1 MMNSPT
7 GRPDAAAQ
15 QALADGV
22 AHHGAG
28 RLAEAHAAYQR
39 ALALDPNN
47 PEALHLAGVLA
58 RDAGRPEIAVQLIT
72 AAIARQGGRAE
83 FHNNLANALRDLGRF
98 DQAFAAFERALA
110 IAPDHVPILV
120 NHAAALETAS
130 RTRPDLAERA
140 FATVSRAARLDAN
153 SADAQFT
160 LGTVHIRRGDRQA
173 ALAAFQTAIRLA
185 PAYAEAHFNAGNQLL
200 ELGQGAHAIEAFSR
214 AVELRPSYVE
224 ARCNLATALI
234 GQGEAARAIALMT
247 ETVGLSAATASA
259 HCILGNALFAGGQLG
274 PAMQAYEEA
283 CRLDPMSREAQFN
296 LANAVQ
302 ENGDTPRALALY
314 WRVLAAT
321 PDFAEGWKGLG
332 LSYRDQGR
340 LDEARGAF
348 ARAQFLRDD
357 PGLRVLAALM
367 VPRIPASEDAI
378 DRSRAEVLTAL
389 DGLETAGLALNDA
402 FRQVGAANFYLAYQ
416 ARDDRALNERI
427 ARFYRRAC
435 PSLNE
440 VAPHCRSWQ
449 PVQNRRVRVGFIS
462 ELLRVHTIGK
472 LTHGIIRNMDR
483 ARFEVTVLR
492 KLAMED
498 RRRSADDEI
507 AVAVDRAADR
517 VIELHPRI
525 AEARRQ
531 IAAAELDVLFYLDI
545 GMTPMTYFL
554 AFARLAPVQ
563 CVTWGHP
570 VTTGLDTMD
579 YYLSSTHLEP
589 PGAEAQYTEKLV
601 RLPRLPTYY
610 IRPQP
615 PARPATRAE
624 LGLPVDLRLYVC
636 PQSLFKL
643 HPRLDGLLA
652 QVLRADPEGRLILIE
667 SKHGLWTQE
676 WRARFGAA
684 HGDVLDRVQFLPF
697 LNPDRFAALLLHA
710 DAVLDPIGF
719 GGGNS
724 TYETLAFGAPI
735 VTWPGPYMRGRVT
748 VGCYRQIGVEDLVAT
763 DAESYVRLAVRL
775 AQDAGWRAE
784 LSRRI
789 LARADVLFE
798 DAAAVRALEDFF
810 HRAATGQRIAP

>member
-1 MMNSPT
+1 
-7 GRPDAAAQ
+7 
-15 QALADGV
+15 
-22 AHHGAG
+22 
-28 RLAEAHAAYQR
+28 
-39 ALALDPNN
+39 
-47 PEALHLAGVLA
+47 
-58 RDAGRPEIAVQLIT
+58 LIEH
-72 AAIARQGGRAE
+72 AIA
-83 FHNNLANALRDLGRF
+83 
-98 DQAFAAFERALA
+98 
-110 IAPDHVPILV
+110 
-120 NHAAALETAS
+120 TAS
-130 RTRPDLAERA
+130 R
-140 FATVSRAARLDAN
+140 AAKLDPA

-160 LGTVHIRRGDRQA
+160 LGTVHIRQGNRRA
-173 ALAAFQTAIRLA
+173 ALTAFQTAIRLA
-185 PAYAEAHFNAGNQLL
+185 PDYAQAHFNAGNQLL
-200 ELGQGAHAIEAFSR
+200 ELGQPAKAIEALSR
-214 AVELRPSYVE
+214 AIELRPSYVE

-234 GQGEAARAIALMT
+234 GQGEAARAIALMN
-247 ETVGLSAATASA
+247 ETISLGTDTASV
-259 HCILGNALFAGGQLG
+259 HTIMGNALFAGGQLG
-274 PAMQAYEEA
+274 SAIRAYEHA

-302 ENGDTPRALALY
+302 ESGDTPRAIALY

-321 PDFAEGWKGLG
+321 PEFVEGWKGLG

-340 LDEARGAF
+340 LDQARGTF
-348 ARAQFLRDD
+348 ARAQSLKDD
-357 PGLRVLAALM
+357 PGLCVLDALM
-367 VPRIPASEDAI
+367 VPRIPLSEDAI
-378 DRSRAEVLTAL
+378 DRSRVDVLAAL
-389 DGLETAGLALNDA
+389 DRLEADGLALDDA

-427 ARFYRRAC
+427 AQFYRRAC

-440 VAPHCRSWQ
+440 IAPHCQNRR
-449 PVQNRRVRVGFIS
+449 PVQGRRVRVGFIS

-492 KLAMED
+492 KLATDD

-507 AVAVDRAADR
+507 ATAVDRAADR

-554 AFARLAPVQ
+554 AFARLASVQ

-601 RLPRLPTYY
+601 RLPRLPTFY

-615 PARPATRAE
+615 PARPVNRAE
-624 LGLPVDLRLYVC
+624 LGLPADRRLYVC

-643 HPRLDGLLA
+643 HPRLDELLA
-652 QVLRADPEGRLILIE
+652 QVLRADPAGRLILIE

-684 HGDVLDRVQFLPF
+684 HGDLLDRVQFLPF

-748 VGCYRQIGVEDLVAT
+748 VGCYRQIGIEDLVAT
-763 DAESYVRLAVRL
+763 DAESYVRLALRL
-775 AQDAGWRAE
+775 AQDAGWRAK
-784 LSRRI
+784 LSQRI
-789 LARADVLFE
+789 LSRADVLFE

-810 HRAATGQRIAP
+810 ERAATGQRIEP